1 VLSTDFTFY
10 VCSAFIFVL
19 FYSVRSPVLQT
30 IVLGLGSFAM
40 YATEGVGFLLLLI
53 ANTALTA
60 VCSFVVATRHA
71 VYSRVAL
78 VAGIV
83 INLFV
88 LATFKYDR
96 LLVPLLHRTPPDWLR
111 DLLAFGLPI
120 GISFYTFH
128 GISLMVDTWHNP
140 NVPRHRNHFLNHC
153 IDTALYL
160 AFFPQLVAGPISKG
174 RIFFPQI
181 VTKRFNEI
189 PWADAVSG
197 IVVGFF
203 LKRVIADNLNEL
215 TLPLTDSRTYAGIP
229 QYELIAM
236 IIGYSAQIFADF
248 AGYSLIAIGVAQL
261 FGYQLPA
268 NFNQPYLAQSITD
281 FWRRWHMSL
290 SAWLREYLYFPLGG
304 NRRGAAR
311 TYLNLLI
318 VMGLGGLWHGAEWK
332 FAVWGLWHGGLL
344 AVERL
349 LGVGEPSRGP
359 IAVPRVVLTF
369 FLVTVGWL
377 FFRLSSLSDVGLLLH
392 EFSLPWRPLD
402 VTLTGRADAITIYVL
417 SSAVLLFH
425 LPIPSMGIS
434 YWAKTS
440 KIVWPMTLGFL
451 VAVVLMAS
459 GSRHAFIYFQL
470 CLSTVLRPS
479 MSLFSRHTGMIIK
492 PSLSSLLALPS

>member
-1 VLSTDFTFY
+1 MLSTDFTFY
-10 VCSAFIFVL
+10 FCAAIIFVV
-19 FYSVRSPVLQT
+19 FYTVRSPVLQT

-40 YATEGVGFLLLLI
+40 YATEGGGFLLLLI

-60 VCSFVVATRHA
+60 VCSFVVAARNA
-71 VYSRVAL
+71 VYSRLAL

-83 INLFV
+83 INLAV

-96 LLVPLLHRTPPDWLR
+96 LLLPLLRHNPPDWMR
-111 DLLAFGLPI
+111 ELLAFGLPI

-128 GISLMVDTWHNP
+128 GISLMVDCWHNP
-140 NVPRHRNHFLNHC
+140 DIVRRRDHLLNHC

-160 AFFPQLVAGPISKG
+160 SFFPQLVAGPITKG
-174 RIFFPQI
+174 RMFFPQI
-181 VTKRFNEI
+181 VIKRFGEI
-189 PWADAVSG
+189 PWAEAVSG
-197 IVVGFF
+197 IIVGFF

-215 TLPLTDSRTYAGIP
+215 TLPLTDSRTYAGTP
-229 QYELIAM
+229 QYELLAM
-236 IIGYSAQIFADF
+236 VIGYSAQIFADF

-290 SAWLREYLYFPLGG
+290 SAWLKEYLYFPLGG

-318 VMGLGGLWHGAEWK
+318 VMGLGGLWHGADWK

-344 AVERL
+344 AVERF
-349 LGVGEPSRGP
+349 LGIGEPSPGP
-359 IAVPRVVLTF
+359 IAVARVMLTF

-377 FFRLSSLSDVGLLLH
+377 FFRLNSLNDVGLLLH

-402 VTLTGRADAITIYVL
+402 ATRTGHTDAVTIYVL
-417 SSAVLLFH
+417 CAAVLLFH
-425 LPIPSMGIS
+425 LPISSIGIS
-434 YWAKTS
+434 YWAKRS
-440 KIVWPMTLGFL
+440 KILWPMFLGFL

-459 GSRHAFIYFQL
+459 GSRHAFIYFQ
-470 CLSTVLRPS
+470 
-479 MSLFSRHTGMIIK
+479 F
-492 PSLSSLLALPS
+492 